1 MKNKITN
8 MKSKISHIKNR
19 IFNMKNKVAYN
30 KISHK
35 VTLLTVIFLL
45 LFTIITSSIVYY
57 LSYRKMFSV
66 SNDNMKVI
74 SNEITNN
81 FKASIAY
88 KQEGVKIISENEK
101 VKTYLH
107 GDLSL
112 ENIIDNELGA
122 ISGDGDEANFI
133 INDKGVVKLSN
144 NSAYLNFDFS
154 QKDIF
159 KESLAKGEFIS
170 NIESS
175 VITGD
180 YIVML
185 SRAIKDSDGKIL
197 GVAVKVVS
205 SKYLSSRF
213 NNFRYM
219 DSGYVFMIDKSKK
232 VIFHPNKYYINQN
245 ISIPEL
251 KDTVDQLK
259 GANSNDKFVQYNNNG
274 EKMVAYC
281 TKVPELEMIVVLTL
295 NQNKLIELSN
305 YVGQIMLVITIISIA
320 LIIPIIMLI
329 FKKLF
334 KPLNSL
340 VLNTKRISNGDFNI
354 DNTVFNNDEIGT
366 LAVNFNYMVNSIKD
380 IIHEVKNSA
389 DNISNINN
397 KFIKIQEES
406 YGQMNLIN
414 CSTEELIKEAELI
427 DESIKGCLN
436 GFERLEG
443 KLNNIKLKSEKL
455 YKHASR
461 IKAVNNEGVEN
472 IEGLKFISNKAEK
485 SVNSINNSIRRLVE
499 NISSIQKIASGVTAI
514 STQTNILS
522 LNASIEA
529 ARAGVYGKS
538 FSVVADEI
546 NKLSKNIEVQM
557 KEINSVIK
565 IINENVGDTSSSMNE
580 LNNFLTEQ
588 NLTVNSSVEKFN
600 EIIKSTDKILTYIED
615 INNDIKIINR
625 EQIDMNGILLGINNV
640 YEEFNGS
647 VEEVSSTV
655 AKQWINT
662 KELDQVKDSMNKTV
676 VVLEDSIRKFKVH

>member
-1 MKNKITN
+1 MKNIIFN
-8 MKSKISHIKNR
+8 MRK
-19 IFNMKNKVAYN
+19 IFNMKNKMPNN

-35 VTLLTVIFLL
+35 ATLFTVTFLL
-45 LFTIITSSIVYY
+45 FFAIITSSIVYY
-57 LSYRKMFSV
+57 LSYKKMLSV

-74 SNEITNN
+74 SNEINNN

-101 VKTYLH
+101 VKTYLN

-112 ENIIDNELGA
+112 ENVITNELGVA
-122 ISGDGDEANFI
+122 SSDEDEANFI
-133 INDKGVVKLSN
+133 INDKGVVKLSDN
-144 NSAYLNFDFS
+144 NAYLNFDFS

-159 KESLAKGEFIS
+159 KESLANGEFIS

-197 GVAVKVVS
+197 GVSVKIVS
-205 SKYLSSRF
+205 SKYFSSRF
-213 NNFRYM
+213 NNFHYM

-251 KDTVDQLK
+251 KNTVDQLK

-281 TKVPELEMIVVLTL
+281 TKVPELETVVVLAL
-295 NQNKLIELSN
+295 NKNQLMELSN
-305 YVGQIMLVITIISIA
+305 YVGQIMLAITIISIG
-320 LIIPIIMLI
+320 LIIPMVMLI

-340 VLNTKRISNGDFNI
+340 VLNTQRISNGDFNV

-366 LAVNFNYMVNSIKD
+366 LAMNFNYMVNSIKD

-389 DNISNINN
+389 ENISCINN

-406 YGQMNLIN
+406 YSEMNLIN
-414 CSTEELIKEAELI
+414 CSAKELIKDAELV

-443 KLNNIKLKSEKL
+443 KLNNIKVKSEKL
-455 YKHASR
+455 YKHATR
-461 IKAVNNEGVEN
+461 IKTVNNHGVEN

-485 SVNSINNSIRRLVE
+485 SVNSINNSIAKLVD

-565 IINENVGDTSSSMNE
+565 IINENVGDTSNSMNE

-588 NLTVNSSVEKFN
+588 KLTVNSSVEKFN
-600 EIIKSTDKILTYIED
+600 EIIRSTDKILTYIED
-615 INNDIKIINR
+615 INNDIKVINY
-625 EQIDMNGILLGINNV
+625 EQIDMNKILLGISNV

-655 AKQWINT
+655 SKQWTNT

-676 VVLEDSIRKFKVH
+676 VVLEDSIKKFKVH